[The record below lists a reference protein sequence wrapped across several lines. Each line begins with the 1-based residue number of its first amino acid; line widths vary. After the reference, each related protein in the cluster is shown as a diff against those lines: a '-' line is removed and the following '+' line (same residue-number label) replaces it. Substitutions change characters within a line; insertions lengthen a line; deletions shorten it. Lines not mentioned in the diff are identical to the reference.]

1 MSLTTGVPKGSS
13 WQPNMTADTTTPSY
27 WLNWRV
33 LLCTVWISIALTL
46 SVFVVCK
53 YEARRGISNR
63 GSSGETQ
70 QQTPAGALFEDETW
84 RPCLKGIH
92 PAWLLAFRVFAFFVL
107 LILLIVT
114 AFVDGGSIFLFYT
127 QWTFTLITIYFGLG
141 SLLSIRGCYRY
152 HKKTAGDRVDSFEV
166 DTEQGST
173 RATPSHVVSCST
185 STTEKSSAPHV
196 EQPQPRQ
203 PAGFSGY
210 VFQIIFQMNAGAVL
224 LTDFVFWFILVPFLA
239 IKDYNLNFFIINM
252 HSINAVFLLGDTAL
266 NSLVSC
272 PSQLKFPIHCRVRVS
287 TLSLVPN
294 WVFLPVDSLLRSFPV
309 ALPCL
314 CQVLVN
320 SSSLWFPILQTIF
333 VISLHHKLLLVV
345 TIFASQ
351 KQVAVSISRLVIAI
365 CSGVVLVRRSTAHP
379 MLQHFCSDNEAQTP
393 SVFDVVA

>member
-33 LLCTVWISIALTL
+33 LLCTVWISIAMTL

-53 YEARRGISNR
+53 YEARTGISNR
-63 GSSGETQ
+63 GSGGETQ
-70 QQTPAGALFEDETW
+70 QQTPAGSLFEDETW

-107 LILLIVT
+107 LILLVVT
-114 AFVDGGSIFLFYT
+114 TFVDGGSIFLFYT

-141 SLLSIRGCYRY
+141 SLLSIQGCYRY

-185 STTEKSSAPHV
+185 STAEKSSAPHV

-224 LTDFVFWFILVPFLA
+224 LTDSVFWFILVPFLA
-239 IKDYNLNFFIINM
+239 IKDYNLNFFIVNM
-252 HSINAVFLLGDTAL
+252 HTINAVFLLGDTAL
-266 NSLVSC
+266 NSLPFPWFRIGYFFLWTVFYVVFQWLFHAC
-272 PSQLKFPIHCRVRVS
+272 VKFWWPYPFLD
-287 TLSLVPN
+287 LSSPYA
-294 WVFLPVDSLLRSFPV
+294 PVWYLSVGLLHI
-309 ALPCL
+309 PCY
-314 CQVLVN
+314 
-320 SSSLWFPILQTIF
+320 S
-333 VISLHHKLLLVV
+333 
-345 TIFASQ
+345 IFALIM
-351 KQVAVSISRLVIAI
+351 KLKHH
-365 CSGVVLVRRSTAHP
+365 LFSTWWPESYQCAR
-379 MLQHFCSDNEAQTP
+379 
-393 SVFDVVA
+393 